1 MEGPGDS
8 KLIVCFL
15 CKEIIENP
23 YETEQILGEHAIIE
37 SKQCHAIIT
46 DCTKFEEHLLQHSEP
61 NSPPSQEQNLGSFSL
76 EVPQPISCLDCKEI
90 LENPTEQEKLIR
102 KHADI
107 SCKYYNKLIDDCTKL
122 KKLFDEHSKSNSPSS
137 LDPDTE
143 SVSRE
148 EENRCNLCPKIFTTA
163 RQLNEH
169 RDIHIDN
176 KRFECQS
183 CYRIFTKPSELK
195 RHETIHTGS
204 KKYQCKTCDRNFAWS
219 GT

>member
-8 KLIVCFL
+8 KLIVCFF

-102 KHADI
+102 KHTDI

-122 KKLFDEHSKSNSPSS
+122 KKLFDEHRALNKNKNKPNS
-137 LDPDTE
+137 DIIK
-143 SVSRE
+143 RE
-148 EENRCNLCPKIFTTA
+148 EFCEK
-163 RQLNEH
+163 
-169 RDIHIDN
+169 IDN
-176 KRFECQS
+176 LFDISLPGVEDKLESDRLRDEEAKEEDIRF
-183 CYRIFTKPSELK
+183 
-195 RHETIHTGS
+195 
-204 KKYQCKTCDRNFAWS
+204 
-219 GT
+219 